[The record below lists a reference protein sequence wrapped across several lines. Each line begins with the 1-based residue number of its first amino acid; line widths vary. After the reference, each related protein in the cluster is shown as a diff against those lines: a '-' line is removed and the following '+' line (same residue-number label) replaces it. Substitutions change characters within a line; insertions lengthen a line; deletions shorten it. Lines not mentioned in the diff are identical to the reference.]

1 MRFHLKSR
9 AGRAL
14 AAASLAAVGASGVLA
29 GLATTTKVAD
39 ADPKQQTALVTVG
52 SDTTQEVLNALAGE
66 NAGALYTPIRSSQE
80 SGYRQIQSFDALNP
94 DTSGDQCIT
103 PLIKS
108 ATIYRPNGSSSGV
121 RALSRAIDGAT
132 TWGNGQVACAS
143 TGKSV
148 AGLIDFARSSSSGSG
163 TGTALTYV
171 PFARDAL
178 TAAYYFSGTGGATAV
193 TSFTRAELQS
203 IATSNADYTEIVR
216 GSQTTRVYFC
226 DIQSGSGTGGVW
238 ATTVGYTRE
247 TSANVAA
254 YTVCKSTA
262 AGAAYANS
270 PSGALTGTNAGKLQE
285 NDTVGLKAKGD
296 AIKALAT
303 NASANVQVIVGMSA
317 GNFIARANGV
327 SAATIASGVRLAGV
341 SNNGSSVNLGLPFGD
356 GSTPWD
362 GTSQIQPN
370 TTFYNDATFGR
381 TLYNVF
387 DSGRIADGDIDS
399 LFVGSSSVLCSNA
412 NALSI
417 VATFGFAQMSSGCGS
432 TSLTRPLSSGTS

>member
-1 MRFHLKSR
+1 M
-9 AGRAL
+9 
-14 AAASLAAVGASGVLA
+14 GASGIFA
-29 GLATTTKVAD
+29 GLATTTTVAQ

-66 NAGALYTPIRSSQE
+66 NAGTLYTPIRSSAE

-108 ATIYRPNGSSSGV
+108 ATIYRSNGSSSGV

-132 TWGNGQVACAS
+132 TWGNGQTACAS

-178 TAAYYFSGTGGATAV
+178 TAAYYFSGTGTAI

-203 IATSNADYTEIVR
+203 IYTSNAAYTEIVR
-216 GSQTTRVYFC
+216 GSQTTRVFAC

-238 ATTVGYTRE
+238 ATSVGYTRE
-247 TSANVAA
+247 TSANVE
-254 YTVCKSTA
+254 
-262 AGAAYANS
+262 AYASCKNADGGADYASS
-270 PSGALTGTNAGKLQE
+270 PSGSLTGTNAGKLQE
-285 NDTVGLKAKGD
+285 NDTTGLKAKGV
-296 AIKALAT
+296 AVAT
-303 NASANVQVIVGMSA
+303 ANAGSNVQVIVGMSA

-327 SAATIASGVRLAGV
+327 SSATIATDVRLAGI
-341 SNNGSSVNLGLPFGD
+341 SDNGSSVDLGLPFGD
-356 GSTPWD
+356 GTTPWD

-370 TTFYNDATFGR
+370 ATFFADSTFGR

-399 LFVGSSSVLCSNA
+399 LFIGTSSVLCSNA

-417 VATFGFAQMSSGCGS
+417 VATFGFAQMSSGCGAVS
-432 TSLTRPLSSGTS
+432 VTRPLSSGTS

>member
-9 AGRAL
+9 TGRAL
-14 AAASLAAVGASGVLA
+14 AAASLATMGATGIFA
-29 GLATTTKVAD
+29 GLATTTSVAQ

-66 NAGALYTPIRSSQE
+66 NAGILYTPIRSSAD

-132 TWGNGQVACAS
+132 TWGNGQTACAS

-148 AGLIDFARSSSSGSG
+148 AGLVDFARSSSSGSG

-178 TAAYYFSGTGGATAV
+178 TAAYFFSGTGTAV
-193 TSFTRAELQS
+193 TSFTRAELAS
-203 IATSNADYTEIVR
+203 IATSNAAYTEIVR
-216 GSQTTRVYFC
+216 GAQTTRVYFC

-247 TSANVAA
+247 TSANIAA
-254 YTVCKSTA
+254 YTTCKDTA
-262 AGAAYANS
+262 AGADYANS
-270 PSGALTGTNAGKLQE
+270 PSGALTGTNSGKLQE
-285 NDTVGLKAKGD
+285 NDTAGLRAKGV
-296 AIKALAT
+296 AIKALAA

-327 SAATIASGVRLAGV
+327 STATIASDVRLAGI
-341 SNNGSSVNLGLPFGD
+341 SNDGSSNNLGLPFGN

-362 GTSQIQPN
+362 GTSQISPN
-370 TTFYNDATFGR
+370 STFYSNATFGR

-387 DSGRIADGDIDS
+387 DSGRISDGDIDS
-399 LFVGSSSVLCSNA
+399 LFIGSSSVLCANA

-417 VATFGFAQMSSGCGS
+417 VATFGFAQMSSGCGG
-432 TSLTRPLSSGTS
+432 TSVTRPLSSGTS

>member
-14 AAASLAAVGASGVLA
+14 AAASLATMGASGIFA
-29 GLATTTKVAD
+29 GLATTTTVAQ

-66 NAGALYTPIRSSQE
+66 NAGTLYTPIRSSAE

-108 ATIYRPNGSSSGV
+108 ATIYRSNGSSSGV

-132 TWGNGQVACAS
+132 TWGNGQTACAS

-178 TAAYYFSGTGGATAV
+178 TAAYYFSGTGTAI

-203 IATSNADYTEIVR
+203 IYTSNAAYTEIVR
-216 GSQTTRVYFC
+216 GSQTTRVFAC

-238 ATTVGYTRE
+238 ATSVGYTRE

-254 YTVCKSTA
+254 YTSCKNA
-262 AGAAYANS
+262 DGGADYASS
-270 PSGALTGTNAGKLQE
+270 PSGSLTGTNAGKLQE
-285 NDTVGLKAKGD
+285 NDTTGLKAKGV
-296 AIKALAT
+296 AVAT
-303 NASANVQVIVGMSA
+303 ANAGSNVQVIVGMSA

-327 SAATIASGVRLAGV
+327 SSATIATDVRLAGI
-341 SNNGSSVNLGLPFGD
+341 SDNGSSVDLGLPFGD
-356 GSTPWD
+356 GTTPWD

-370 TTFYNDATFGR
+370 ATFFADSTFGR

-399 LFVGSSSVLCSNA
+399 LFIGTSSVLCSNA

-417 VATFGFAQMSSGCGS
+417 VATFGFAQMSSGCGAVS
-432 TSLTRPLSSGTS
+432 VTRPLSSGTS

>member
-1 MRFHLKSR
+1 M
-9 AGRAL
+9 
-14 AAASLAAVGASGVLA
+14 GASGIFA
-29 GLATTTKVAD
+29 GLATTTTVAQ

-66 NAGALYTPIRSSQE
+66 NAGTLYTPIRSSAE

-108 ATIYRPNGSSSGV
+108 ATIYRSNGSSSGV

-132 TWGNGQVACAS
+132 TWGNGQTACAS

-178 TAAYYFSGTGGATAV
+178 TAAYYFSGTGTAI

-203 IATSNADYTEIVR
+203 IYTSNAAYTEIVR
-216 GSQTTRVYFC
+216 GSQTTRVFAC

-238 ATTVGYTRE
+238 ATSVGYTRE

-254 YTVCKSTA
+254 YTSCKNA
-262 AGAAYANS
+262 DGGADYASS
-270 PSGALTGTNAGKLQE
+270 PSGSLTGTNAGKLQE
-285 NDTVGLKAKGD
+285 NDTTGLKAKGV
-296 AIKALAT
+296 AVAT
-303 NASANVQVIVGMSA
+303 ANAGSNVQVIVGMSA

-327 SAATIASGVRLAGV
+327 SSATIATDVRLAGI
-341 SNNGSSVNLGLPFGD
+341 SDNGSSVDLGLPFGD
-356 GSTPWD
+356 GTTPWD

-370 TTFYNDATFGR
+370 ATFFADSTFGR

-399 LFVGSSSVLCSNA
+399 LFIGTSSVLCSNA

-417 VATFGFAQMSSGCGS
+417 VATFGFAQMSSGCGAVS
-432 TSLTRPLSSGTS
+432 VTRPLSSGTS

>member
-1 MRFHLKSR
+1 MQFHLKTR

-14 AAASLAAVGASGVLA
+14 AAASLAAVGVSGIFA

-66 NAGALYTPIRSSQE
+66 NAGTLYTPIRSSEE

-148 AGLIDFARSSSSGSG
+148 SGLIDFARSSSDGSG

-178 TAAYYFSGTGGATAV
+178 TAAYYFSGPGTAI
-193 TSFTRAELQS
+193 TSFTRAELQA
-203 IATSNADYTEIVR
+203 IFTSNAAYTEIVR
-216 GSQTTRVYFC
+216 GSQTTRVYAC
-226 DIQSGSGTGGVW
+226 DIQSGSGTAASW
-238 ATTVGYTRE
+238 ATTVGFTRE
-247 TSANVAA
+247 TSAHVAA
-254 YTVCKSTA
+254 YTACKNADGGADYA
-262 AGAAYANS
+262 AS
-270 PSGALTGTNAGKLQE
+270 PSGALTGTNAGKMQE
-285 NDTVGLKAKGD
+285 HDSLALRGKGIGLA
-296 AIKALAT
+296 A
-303 NASANVQVIVGMSA
+303 ANPGVNIQAIVGFSA
-317 GNFIARANGV
+317 SNFIAAVNGV
-327 SAATIASGVRLAGV
+327 SIRTVAGGVRLAGI
-341 SNNGSSVNLGLPFGD
+341 SNSGSGSNLGLPFGN
-356 GSTPWD
+356 GTTPWD
-362 GTSQIQPN
+362 GTSSLSANP
-370 TTFYNDATFGR
+370 TFYADGTFGR
-381 TLYNVF
+381 NLNNVF
-387 DSGRIADGDIDS
+387 DSGRIEDPDIAS
-399 LFVGSSSVLCSNA
+399 LFIGSSSVLCSDA

-417 VATFGFAQMSSGCGS
+417 VSQFGYAQLSSGCGS

>member
-14 AAASLAAVGASGVLA
+14 AAASLATMGASGIFA
-29 GLATTTKVAD
+29 GLASTTTVAQ
-39 ADPKQQTALVTVG
+39 ADPKQQNALVGVG

-66 NAGALYTPIRSSQE
+66 NAGTLYTPIRSSAD
-80 SGYRQIQSFDALNP
+80 SGRRQIQSFDALNP

-108 ATIYRPNGSSSGV
+108 ATIYRPNGSSSGA

-132 TWGNGQVACAS
+132 TWGNGQTACSS

-148 AGLIDFARSSSSGSG
+148 SGLIDFGRSSSSGSG

-178 TAAYYFSGTGGATAV
+178 SYAYYFLGTGTAV
-193 TSFTRAELQS
+193 TSLTRAELNS
-203 IATSNADYTEIVR
+203 IYTSNADYTDIVR
-216 GSQTTRVYFC
+216 GAQTTRIYVC

-247 TSANVAA
+247 TSANIAA
-254 YTVCKSTA
+254 YTVCKNTSG
-262 AGAAYANS
+262 GADYTGS

-285 NDTVGLKAKGD
+285 NDTVGLKAKGV
-296 AIKALAT
+296 AIKALAA
-303 NASANVQVIVGMSA
+303 NASANIQVIVGMSA

-327 SAATIASGVRLAGV
+327 SSASIATGVRIGGI
-341 SNNGSSVNLGLPFGD
+341 SNDGSSNNLGLPYGN
-356 GSTPWD
+356 GSTEWN
-362 GTSQIQPN
+362 GSSQITPN
-370 TTFYNDATFGR
+370 TTFYNNSTFGR

-387 DSGRIADGDIDS
+387 DSGRVTDPDIES
-399 LFVGSSSVLCSNA
+399 LFIGSSSALCSDA
-412 NALSI
+412 TAISI
-417 VATFGFAQMSSGCGS
+417 VTTFGFTQLSSGCGG
-432 TSLTRPLSSGTS
+432 TSVTRPLSSGTS